1 MSSLSQSSALDDYF
15 SAMLTVPVA
24 EPEPEPQTAEC
35 QSVELKLAEPSV
47 EQGAG
52 QQEGQFSQSDNEP
65 MPIRNT
71 LFEAVEPVADP
82 LPMMAEEPQHLPP
95 FAVPEP
101 DSSGTLQE
109 LDLLLESVV
118 DIELEDLDLSLI
130 QVDLDTVEDAQ
141 AETDEAL
148 ALFAQQED
156 SLHAE
161 AEVAELTVEEWEAH
175 PTTAEESPVVSEVAT
190 ASSSPEVELDTTS
203 AQEPD
208 DAEPEA
214 EESWKNIELPEQFQ
228 ALFFEVAGVTF
239 AVPLTELGG
248 IHQTENISSIFGKPE
263 WFLGIMQN
271 REQRLNVVDTAK
283 WVMPEQNMGDIDYQ
297 YLVQL
302 NGSDWGLGCEKLLGN
317 ETLNKNDIKW
327 RESPG
332 NRPWLAG
339 MVKSRMCVLLHVEE
353 MTKLLAGGINI
364 HGQ

>member
-1 MSSLSQSSALDDYF
+1 MSNLSQSSALDDYF
-15 SAMLTVPVA
+15 TAMLTTPVA
-24 EPEPEPQTAEC
+24 QPEPQTVEPQTAEP
-35 QSVELKLAEPSV
+35 QTAEPLIVEPQAAEPTTV
-47 EQGAG
+47 EQAPL
-52 QQEGQFSQSDNEP
+52 FAVPDVLPEP
-65 MPIRNT
+65 ELDPQPQPI
-71 LFEAVEPVADP
+71 
-82 LPMMAEEPQHLPP
+82 MAEEQQHLAP

-109 LDLLLESVV
+109 LDQLLESVV

-130 QVDLDTVEDAQ
+130 QVDLDTVGDAQ

-148 ALFAQQED
+148 ELFALQED
-156 SLHAE
+156 SLQVE
-161 AEVAELTVEEWEAH
+161 EDVTEFTVEECEIS
-175 PTTAEESPVVSEVAT
+175 PTSAAENLVTSEVVST
-190 ASSSPEVELDTTS
+190 SSLPDAELDTTS
-203 AQEPD
+203 AQEAAD
-208 DAEPEA
+208 VEVAA

-248 IHQTENISSIFGKPE
+248 IHQTENISSIFGKPD

-283 WVMPEQNMGDIDYQ
+283 WVMPEQNMGEIDYQ

-317 ETLNKNDIKW
+317 ETLNNADIKW